1 MKKIDSI
8 QTKDYIAGFLRDYI
22 IQGKFKP
29 NEEIVQEDLTEKLGV
44 SRTPIREALQALEQ
58 DGFLERLSN
67 RHMKVIPL
75 TKENIHMNFRVI
87 AKMESEILQIIIE
100 KELDNDRILEIKN
113 SYDIALSLGNLILS
127 QEKELEIHLVF
138 SDMIENLFLTKLH
151 QKLMNGFPKYAITD
165 TSAVIGCNKNDLN
178 DIIGAFK
185 DKNTETLLAANNKY
199 FEKLANSIIK
209 DEDK

>member
-8 QTKDYIAGFLRDYI
+8 QTKDYIAGILRDYI

-29 NEEIVQEDLTEKLGV
+29 NEEIVQEDLTAKLGL

-87 AKMESEILQIIIE
+87 AKIESEILQMVID
-100 KELDNDRILEIKN
+100 KELKLDRLLEIKN
-113 SYDIALSLGNLILS
+113 TYDVAVNEGNLILS
-127 QEKELEIHLVF
+127 QEKELEIHLTC
-138 SDMIENLFLTKLH
+138 SEMIGNLYLARLHHKLI
-151 QKLMNGFPKYAITD
+151 NGFPKYAITD
-165 TSAVIGCNKNDLN
+165 ASAVIGCNKNHLN
-178 DIIGAFK
+178 GIISALK
-185 DKNTETLLAANNKY
+185 SKSTEMLLAANNKY
-199 FEKLANSIIK
+199 FKQLANTIIK
-209 DEDK
+209 DED